1 MLQPDQEIKK
11 HVIWEH
17 ARFQWEV
24 VVELK
29 RDKTSENT
37 VTEGNLAQRR

>member
-1 MLQPDQEIKK
+1 MLLPDQEIKK

-37 VTEGNLAQRR
+37 GTEGKLAQRR